1 MNPDSNTSASNSDT
15 TFTNARSTPTA
26 GESRSGEGESE
37 KPAGAGLSES
47 EFLQRQAAEAT
58 AAISQVFGEFSK
70 SLRDG
75 VDPKGWTKEH
85 PWAMVA
91 GATVAGFAAA
101 AMFVPSKED
110 QALRRLAAMERAL
123 MPKPASKSAPHDGND
138 GSEDGGAK
146 DYSKGRSG
154 FMGAIG
160 RQVLEAIK
168 PALLSALTAGITAK
182 ASQPNAQPTQPPQG
196 NSDSTSTAAS
206 DPSVAI

>member
-1 MNPDSNTSASNSDT
+1 MS
-15 TFTNARSTPTA
+15 TNARSTQETA
-26 GESRSGEGESE
+26 ADGHDTGGK
-37 KPAGAGLSES
+37 KPAGPASEA
-47 EFLQRQAAEAT
+47 EFLQRQADEAT
-58 AAISQVFGEFSK
+58 KAISQVFGEVSR

-75 VDPKGWTKEH
+75 VDPKLWTKEH

-123 MPKPASKSAPHDGND
+123 MPKPSKRSHDD
-138 GSEDGGAK
+138 GHDAGEDGGAK
-146 DYSKGRSG
+146 DYSSGRTG

-168 PALLSALTAGITAK
+168 PALMSALTAGIAAK
-182 ASQPNAQPTQPPQG
+182 AAKAAKAATPDNGTQPPP
-196 NSDSTSTAAS
+196 S
-206 DPSVAI
+206 DPSAPPTDPSAAI